1 MHIINVAEAREQI
14 AKILH
19 AVEQGE
25 EIIIQRY
32 RKPIARI
39 TPYSEP
45 AKPVFPDLS
54 SFRAKQSG
62 PVTTLTELR
71 DEERY

>member
-1 MHIINVAEAREQI
+1 MQIINVAEAREQI

-45 AKPVFPDLS
+45 KVMFPDLS
-54 SFRAKQSG
+54 AFRGTQSE
-62 PVTTLTELR
+62 PSTTLTELR
-71 DEERY
+71 DQERY

>member
-45 AKPVFPDLS
+45 DKPVFPDLS

-62 PVTTLTELR
+62 SVTTLSELR

>member
-1 MHIINVAEAREQI
+1 MYQSIIGTEAREQI
-14 AKILH
+14 AKILQ

-25 EIIIQRY
+25 EVIIQRY

-45 AKPVFPDLS
+45 KPVFPDLS
-54 SFRAKQSG
+54 AFRTKQSRAT
-62 PVTTLTELR
+62 TTLAEMR
-71 DEERY
+71 EQERY